1 MKRQLHENISNK
13 NKQIKQQKSED
24 ASNIGTDNPDQ
35 STSKVLDSTKNQ
47 LTERV
52 LNWLDLAGK
61 NTLIRTEN
69 ETCENPALPKRRI
82 FTADTL
88 KTQLRPNLL
97 PLRRSESVHHLSL
110 TLNENEMDF
119 YNNKKF
125 FEASSRCN
133 SAIKFGDFFPTAY
146 RCSRKFLAHSALKNN
161 KQKTDFVASMKKET
175 ILDKDK
181 KRKNLDRDLNLNL
194 ENQYKNIIHKQILEN
209 SCNTQLAKR
218 QLHIF
223 MPNLPNKKLYSNT
236 DCESCLSTVVSEM
249 SKL

>member
-1 MKRQLHENISNK
+1 M
-13 NKQIKQQKSED
+13 
-24 ASNIGTDNPDQ
+24 
-35 STSKVLDSTKNQ
+35 
-47 LTERV
+47 TERV

-61 NTLIRTEN
+61 NTLIRTET
-69 ETCENPALPKRRI
+69 ETNIPTKRRI

-88 KTQLRPNLL
+88 KTQIRPNML
-97 PLRRSESVHHLSL
+97 PFRRSESVHHLSL
-110 TLNENEMDF
+110 TLNENELDF

-146 RCSRKFLAHSALKNN
+146 RCSRKFLAHSALKN
-161 KQKTDFVASMKKET
+161 KQKTDFASIKKET
-175 ILDKDK
+175 ILEKDK
-181 KRKNLDRDLNLNL
+181 NKKKNLDRDLSLNL

-209 SCNTQLAKR
+209 SCNTQMAKR

-236 DCESCLSTVVSEM
+236 DCESCLSTIVSEM

>member
-1 MKRQLHENISNK
+1 M
-13 NKQIKQQKSED
+13 
-24 ASNIGTDNPDQ
+24 
-35 STSKVLDSTKNQ
+35 
-47 LTERV
+47 
-52 LNWLDLAGK
+52 DLAGK

-69 ETCENPALPKRRI
+69 ETNSPPKRRI

-88 KTQLRPNLL
+88 KTQIRPNML

-110 TLNENEMDF
+110 TLNENELDF

-146 RCSRKFLAHSALKNN
+146 RCSRKFLAHSALKN
-161 KQKTDFVASMKKET
+161 KQKTDLSSIKTNLE
-175 ILDKDK
+175 KDK
-181 KRKNLDRDLNLNL
+181 NKKKILDRDLNLNL

-236 DCESCLSTVVSEM
+236 DCESCLSTIVSEM